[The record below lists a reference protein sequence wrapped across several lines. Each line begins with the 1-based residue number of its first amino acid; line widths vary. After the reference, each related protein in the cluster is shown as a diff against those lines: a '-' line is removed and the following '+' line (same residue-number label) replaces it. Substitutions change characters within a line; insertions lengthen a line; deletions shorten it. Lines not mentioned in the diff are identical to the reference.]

1 MAPSPLD
8 KHAAGYNS
16 PHNLLMSLAM
26 DLELLCVICEVKMA
40 PVNVMWLFSV
50 LTESLRGIS

>member
-8 KHAAGYNS
+8 KHTAGYNS

-26 DLELLCVICEVKMA
+26 DLELLCVICEVKMPPIDA
-40 PVNVMWLFSV
+40 IWLFSV
-50 LTESLRGIS
+50 LTESLPSTS